1 MKKSMIVVIALLL
14 IVVVG
19 AGAYSLLK
27 ENAKNSEL
35 NNNGNQNSGT
45 VLDDDENNSN
55 DSNDNNN
62 QNTTTGK
69 KILVVYYSAQKHTE
83 EVAKKIA
90 NNLGADIFEIVPK
103 EVYTSEDL
111 NWSNEN
117 SRVSKEHADESKRNV
132 ELTTTKVENWESYD
146 TVLIGYPIWW
156 GIAAWPVNT
165 FVKANDFT
173 GKTVI
178 PFCTSASSG
187 LGQSG
192 KLLEKMAKGGNWR
205 EGQRFSST
213 PTDKEIK
220 AFTDNY
226 Q

>member
-19 AGAYSLLK
+19 AGAYYLLK
-27 ENAKNSEL
+27 ENSKNTEL

-45 VLDDDENNSN
+45 VLDDDENNNN
-55 DSNDNNN
+55 DSSNTN
-62 QNTTTGK
+62 QTTTTGK

-90 NNLGADIFEIVPK
+90 NNLGADVFEIVPK

-117 SRVSKEHADESKRNV
+117 SRVAKEHADESKRNV

-192 KLLEKMAKGGNWR
+192 KLLEKMAKGGSWR

-213 PTDKEIK
+213 STDKEIK
-220 AFTDNY
+220 TFTDNY

>member
-45 VLDDDENNSN
+45 VLDDENNNN
-55 DSNDNNN
+55 DSNDSDNN

-156 GIAAWPVNT
+156 GIAAWPVST

-192 KLLEKMAKGGNWR
+192 KLLEKMAKGGKWK